1 MNINQL
7 KYVLEV
13 AASSSM
19 REASTKL
26 YVSQPA
32 LSASIHDLEEELGIL
47 IFERNNKGISLT
59 DEGRELLSYA
69 KKAVQQYEI
78 LEDRYLARESGK
90 ERFSVSTQHYNFA
103 IKAFTGVIRQTDPDK
118 YTFSIHETKTKE
130 VLEDVR
136 SMKSEVGIVS
146 FSGSNEALVKK
157 AALLTVEIVI
167 IGIAAAVIIGL
178 ICEMI
183 IYFKIPVLRRI
194 VSVYIEVSR
203 NTPLLIQL
211 FFIYYGFPKIVIRT
225 DAKVCGAI
233 GLAFLGGSYMAE
245 AFRSGVEAIDT
256 IQEESA
262 YSLGVDINFVSTEAA
277 NRVEYLETGKVDII
291 LANFTVTDERAQKV
305 DFALPYMNVS
315 LGVVSPDRR
324 VITDLSQLGAND
336 EVIVISGTT
345 AEDYL
350 IKNYSNIAEK
360 RKIAF
365 LSASDHVSA
374 DSLDS
379 EHLNEEGHRILAS
392 VIYDKLRETKM
403 I

>member
-103 IKAFTGVIRQTDPDK
+103 IKAFTGVIRQTDPEK

-157 AALLTVEIVI
+157 LLRDYR
-167 IGIAAAVIIGL
+167 L
-178 ICEMI
+178 D
-183 IYFKIPVLRRI
+183 F
-194 VSVYIEVSR
+194 
-203 NTPLLIQL
+203 TPLMKRDTYVYVWKDHP
-211 FFIYYGFPKIVIRT
+211 FAG
-225 DAKVCGAI
+225 
-233 GLAFLGGSYMAE
+233 
-245 AFRSGVEAIDT
+245 RSI
-256 IQEESA
+256 ISIEELQDYPCISFDQ
-262 YSLGVDINFVSTEAA
+262 SDDSNF
-277 NRVEYLETGKVDII
+277 Y
-291 LANFTVTDERAQKV
+291 
-305 DFALPYMNVS
+305 
-315 LGVVSPDRR
+315 
-324 VITDLSQLGAND
+324 
-336 EVIVISGTT
+336 
-345 AEDYL
+345 
-350 IKNYSNIAEK
+350 
-360 RKIAF
+360 
-365 LSASDHVSA
+365 
-374 DSLDS
+374 
-379 EHLNEEGHRILAS
+379 LNEEAMAD
-392 VIYDKLRETKM
+392 YAFNKM
-403 I
+403 IRSDDRATTMELIAELDGYSIGSGMLSKADAVLQGLVAVKLKEEDPLTIGYITRKGSTMSVYGKRYIEALTQYKEL